1 VTARAATRGGA
12 PRARPSSG
20 LWRALDRSLL
30 PIYTLGVVAYLTLPV
45 IVMIL
50 FSFNDPIRRSNL
62 VFRQFSIDAWLHP
75 FAVPG
80 LQDAVVNSVLIGLG
94 ATLISTI
101 LGTLIA
107 LALVRYGFRGRGAT
121 NMLIFL
127 PMSTPEV
134 VLGASLL
141 TMYVSTTSLPFV
153 PEGLL
158 FPLNIRTILIAHVMF
173 CISYVVVTVKA
184 RLQNFPRHLEEA
196 AMDLGANEWTTF
208 WKVTFPL
215 ILPGVVAAALLAF
228 SLSIDDYV
236 ITALTSGQTDTFPIY
251 IYGAQLRGIPV
262 QVNVIGTIIF
272 VSAVGLVIVST
283 LWQRRQAARD
293 FAPADVLV
301 NLHRPRQGEA

>member
-1 VTARAATRGGA
+1 VSATSQPGAGSA
-12 PRARPSSG
+12 PRAKG
-20 LWRALDRSLL
+20 TGVGRALDRLLL
-30 PIYTLGVVAYLTLPV
+30 PLYTLVVVAYLTLPV
-45 IVMIL
+45 LVMIL
-50 FSFNDPIRRSNL
+50 FSFNDPTGRSNL
-62 VFRQFSIDAWLHP
+62 TFRNFSFDAWLNP
-75 FAVPG
+75 LGEPG
-80 LQDAVVNSVLIGLG
+80 LVEAVVNSLFVAVG
-94 ATLISTI
+94 ATLIATI
-101 LGTLIA
+101 LGTLIG

-127 PMSTPEV
+127 PMSTPEI

-141 TMYVSTTSLPFV
+141 TMFIATTRLPFV

-236 ITALTSGQTDTFPIY
+236 ITALTSGQTDTFPLY
-251 IYGAQLRGIPV
+251 IYAAQLRGIPV

-272 VSAVGLVIVST
+272 LSAVLLVVVTT
-283 LWQRRQAARD
+283 LWQRRQAIRD
-293 FAPADVLV
+293 FTPQ
-301 NLHRPRQGEA
+301 RQVES